1 MDAKY
6 VATFLL
12 VAVMITRIQCGSG
25 DVCPALK
32 KCMIDSEI
40 MFQNV
45 SNPVDAAKNFFD
57 TVCSNISALV
67 DCYTSNNLKNC
78 AGLKSILRPQ
88 SNAENMTDE
97 VTKICAQK
105 KDVIEVY
112 ECVVNDVVSESIERC
127 PTMVD
132 TQSNNQANQTTK
144 LCSRLSK
151 ISKCIGM
158 TCQCSANA
166 VSFLG
171 SISQK
176 QLGIVCLAP
185 KMIVCSAPKMVV
197 NGLLLCMLYLLNRFL
212 LF

>member
-12 VAVMITRIQCGSG
+12 VAVMITRIQCGPG

-57 TVCSNISALV
+57 TVCSNMDALV
-67 DCYTSNNLKNC
+67 NCYKPINFQECTALQTIFNY
-78 AGLKSILRPQ
+78 Q
-88 SNAENMTDE
+88 SNADKMRDRF
-97 VTKICAQK
+97 TKGCAQI
-105 KDVIEVY
+105 KDTIEAY
-112 ECVVNDVVSESIERC
+112 ECAVNDVVSESIKRC

-132 TQSNNQANQTTK
+132 TQSNNQANQTTIS
-144 LCSRLSK
+144 CSRFSELV
-151 ISKCIGM
+151 KCVGM
-158 TCQCSANA
+158 TCQCSANT
-166 VSFLG
+166 VSLLA
-171 SISQK
+171 SIYQK
-176 QLGIVCLAP
+176 QHG
-185 KMIVCSAPKMVV
+185 IVCSAPKMVV
-197 NGLLLCMLYLLNRFL
+197 CSAPKMVVNVLLLCMLYMLNRFL

>member
-12 VAVMITRIQCGSG
+12 VAVMITRIQCGHADICPPLKQCMHDSG
-25 DVCPALK
+25 
-32 KCMIDSEI
+32 I
-40 MFQNV
+40 MFQNA
-45 SNPVDAAKNFFD
+45 SNPKDAIKKFLD

-78 AGLKSILRPQ
+78 ADLKFILRQQ

-97 VTKICAQK
+97 ATKICAQK
-105 KDVIEVY
+105 EDIIELY
-112 ECVVNDVVSESIERC
+112 ECAVNDVVSESIKRC

-132 TQSNNQANQTTK
+132 TQSNNQANQTTIS
-144 LCSRLSK
+144 CSRFSEIL
-151 ISKCIGM
+151 KCIGM

-166 VSFLG
+166 VSLLG
-171 SISQK
+171 SAFQK
-176 QLGIVCLAP
+176 QYG
-185 KMIVCSAPKMVV
+185 IVCSAPKMVV
-197 NGLLLCMLYLLNRFL
+197 CSAPKMVVNVLLLCMLYLLNRFL